1 MAICKEIEIPM
12 NGRVLEVYSSKEIDH
27 GFYKVILTS
36 LPVEKQK
43 PVKISKKLAKLF
55 KKAMYN
61 PRYFDEL
68 IPIERVKRQP
78 VMMNRFSTF

>member
-1 MAICKEIEIPM
+1 MAICKEIEIPT
-12 NGRVLEVYSSKEIDH
+12 NGKVLEVYSSKEIDP
-27 GFYKVILTS
+27 GLYKLILTS

-43 PVKISKKLAKLF
+43 PSKMNRKMAKLF
-55 KKAMYN
+55 KKAKYN